1 MRPQEILGMVEEAA
15 GTRMFEDRKEN
26 ANKTMGK
33 KEKRVA
39 EIASILAEEIIPKLD
54 KLRAEKKAFMDW
66 SRACAELERIDKV
79 LRAHEWTEG
88 QHQIGSKTQDIITRN
103 ESVKVVEKE
112 KSRAVKESANA
123 EAQLLEVQAK
133 RQAEM
138 AKTAKLKKQGE
149 AVADLEKQLVK
160 VRTQH
165 ELKTTTIR
173 KDEEELIEKE
183 TALRQVR
190 RTRFRNRVV
199 SELN

>member
-33 KEKRVA
+33 KEKRVN
-39 EIASILAEEIIPKLD
+39 EIASILEEEITPKLD

-88 QHQIGSKTQDIITRN
+88 QTQITSKGEEIA
-103 ESVKVVEKE
+103 VKGDTIKNIH
-112 KSRAVKESANA
+112 KDRSRALKELTNA
-123 EAQLLEVQAK
+123 EGQLEEVQAK
-133 RQAEM
+133 KQAEM
-138 AKTAKLKKQGE
+138 AKAGKLKKLGE
-149 AVADLEKQLVK
+149 EVADLEKQLVK

-165 ELKTTTIR
+165 ELKVTTIG
-173 KDEEELIEKE
+173 KEEGEISEKE
-183 TALRQVR
+183 KALNEVL
-190 RTRFRNRVV
+190 FYYKC
-199 SELN
+199 